1 MVATQFGSNTSSARQ
16 FRTIAARVLGLLL
29 LGLSAGACE
38 QTEATAD
45 TTPAASTAV
54 KAQLP
59 PGIELG
65 DSLSTPIQVRI
76 ATAAASTLD
85 AQAKVSGTVQAFR
98 KATVAA
104 EVSGRVVAR
113 LVEPGDL
120 VEPGQVLVRL
130 DNERAR
136 IAQTEAK
143 AQLSA
148 RQVDLAQA
156 QSEYQRGIELQAK
169 DFISEDALDTLR
181 FAQQRAASQLAA
193 AEAALAAA
201 NRAKADT
208 QIRTPF
214 MGTAE
219 RVHVQQG
226 DFLVPG
232 TQVVTLTDFSKARIQ
247 AGVTAREATLLA
259 QSKTAGVTIE
269 ALGPRRFTGDIRSI
283 SRIADPAI
291 GTYNVEVW
299 LDGALAPL
307 REGMVA
313 TVHMPYFT
321 AEQRLAVPVSAVF
334 RRDGAMHVFAVQDNE
349 AQLRPVRTGR
359 SDGTLIEIEDG
370 LTEGAAVVVDG
381 QFALRDGATVQVE
394 GY

>member
-1 MVATQFGSNTSSARQ
+1 MATQFGSKASSERLSC
-16 FRTIAARVLGLLL
+16 TIPGRVMGLLL
-29 LGLSAGACE
+29 LALCAGACE

-45 TTPAASTAV
+45 TAPGATTAA

-59 PGIELG
+59 PAISLD

-76 ATAAASTLD
+76 ATAVPSTLD
-85 AQAKVSGTVQAFR
+85 AQAKVTGTVQAFR

-156 QSEYQRGIELQAK
+156 QSEYQRGTDLQAK
-169 DFISEDALDTLR
+169 DFISDDALDTLR

-201 NRAKADT
+201 NRARADT
-208 QIRTPF
+208 RIRTPF

-226 DFLVPG
+226 DFLAPG

-259 QSKTAGVTIE
+259 QTKIAEVTLE

-283 SRIADPAI
+283 GRIADPAT
-291 GTYNVEVW
+291 GTYTVEVW
-299 LDGALAPL
+299 LDGAFAPL

-349 AQLRPVRTGR
+349 AYLRPVRTGR
-359 SDGTLIEIEDG
+359 TDGTLIEIEEG
-370 LTEGAAVVVDG
+370 LTEGSAVVVDG
-381 QFALRDGATVQVE
+381 QFALRDGATVQIE